1 MLSPE
6 PTRIATQ
13 AEGGIVLG
21 SLRGTRP
28 CTRHPGRLAVAH
40 AYRHHPAVAI
50 ALLCDECV
58 RRAQPQGSASFAA
71 AFQWRGRSPN
81 DPQAIDG

>member
-1 MLSPE
+1 MLSRK
-6 PTRIATQ
+6 PTRIATR
-13 AEGGIVLG
+13 AEAGALLG

-50 ALLCDECV
+50 ALLCDECI
-58 RRAQPQGSASFAA
+58 RKTQPQGSASFAA
-71 AFQWRGRSPN
+71 AF
-81 DPQAIDG
+81 